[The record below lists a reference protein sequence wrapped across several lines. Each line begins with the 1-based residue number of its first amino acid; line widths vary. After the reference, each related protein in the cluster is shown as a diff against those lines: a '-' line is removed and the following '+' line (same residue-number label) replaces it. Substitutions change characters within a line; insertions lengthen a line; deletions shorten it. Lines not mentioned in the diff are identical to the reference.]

1 MAEVA
6 GIELGRALVA
16 LHGTVNQSGGRRVCM
31 IIYSGP
37 GGGVDSK
44 QQGSLFCSN
53 RIYFCHLCS
62 VTSLWSHRAPFG
74 VTVHS
79 YLVTQGLRT
88 QPCVSTV
95 CLVVLALGAV
105 AVHSLCM

>member
-16 LHGTVNQSGGRRVCM
+16 LHGTVKQSGGRRVCM

-44 QQGSLFCSN
+44 QQGSVLFEQDLFLPPLLSN
-53 RIYFCHLCS
+53 LP
-62 VTSLWSHRAPFG
+62 A
-74 VTVHS
+74 
-79 YLVTQGLRT
+79 
-88 QPCVSTV
+88 VS
-95 CLVVLALGAV
+95 
-105 AVHSLCM
+105 